1 MRSSDGRR
9 RTRPLLRRVALTGAA
24 LLAATAAIPQA
35 EAATARDPGSAPSG
49 GGLSAVIRYTEN
61 GVPHILA
68 RDYAHLG
75 FGTGWAQ
82 AADQVCVLADGF
94 LTVSGERSR
103 WFGPD
108 AAPDGS
114 LSSAAKNLSSDL
126 YFKGVRDSGTVE
138 KLLATPAP
146 AGPSKDVRELMRGWA
161 AGYNA
166 WLAQNRITDPA
177 CAGAA
182 WVRPVTATDVAARGF
197 AVSVLGGQGRAV
209 DGIAA
214 AQPPARAVGR
224 PDGTDGTDGTDGQD
238 GSGGP
243 AGQDVD
249 PGAAAEAAR
258 QLFDTARYDMGS
270 NAVAF
275 AGSTTAGGRGLL
287 LGNPHYPW
295 QGGRRF
301 WQSQQTIPG
310 ELNVSGGS
318 LLGTAVVN
326 IGFNEKVAWSH
337 TVATGTPLNLHQLV
351 LDPADPT
358 AYLVDGKPE
367 RMTERKVSV
376 PVAGGGPA
384 VTRSQWWTR
393 YGPVVSNLGP
403 GLPLPWTAATA
414 YALADPNAL
423 NLRGSDSALALGR
436 ARSVAGIQEALARTQ
451 GLPWVNTVAADSAG
465 GTLFTQSQVLPR
477 ITDELAARCSTP
489 LGRAT
494 YPASG
499 LAVLD
504 GSRADCAT
512 GSDPDAVQPG
522 VFGPGRAPALRDAP
536 YAENS
541 NDSAWLANAE
551 RPLTGYERIWGTVGT
566 PRSVRTRGAL
576 EDVSAMAA
584 RGRLTV
590 ADLQGQQYANRVP
603 AGDLAAADA
612 AKACAAL
619 PGGTA
624 AGSDGAAVDV
634 SAACP
639 VLARWDRT
647 ADTTSRGAL
656 LFDRFWRK
664 LTAST
669 PAGSLWLVPF
679 SPADPVGTPRTL
691 NQAAP
696 GIGRALA
703 DAVAELRAAGIAL
716 DAPLGA
722 HQFVVRGG
730 ERLPVGGG
738 TEALG
743 VWNKIE
749 APWNAAAG
757 GYTEVAHGSSHIQAV
772 GWDGSRCPVARTVL
786 TYGQSS
792 NPVSPFFADQTR
804 LFSQERWVTS
814 RFCERDILASP
825 RLKVVLA
832 RERR

>member
-1 MRSSDGRR
+1 MHASDRHPR
-9 RTRPLLRRVALTGAA
+9 NRTRTRTRSVLRRAAVTGAA

-35 EAATARDPGSAPSG
+35 AAGEPGNDTAVRGDR
-49 GGLSAVIRYTEN
+49 LSAVIRYTEN
-61 GVPHILA
+61 GIPHILA
-68 RDYAHLG
+68 KDYADLG

-94 LTVSGERSR
+94 VTVSGERSR

-108 AAPDGS
+108 GAPDGS
-114 LSSAAKNLSSDL
+114 LSSAARNLSSDL
-126 YFKGVRDSGTVE
+126 YFRGVRDSGTLE

-146 AGPSKDVRELMRGWA
+146 AGPSHRLKDLMRGWA

-166 WLAQNRITDPA
+166 WLAQNKVTDPA
-177 CAGAA
+177 CKDAG
-182 WVRPVTATDVAARGF
+182 WVRPVTERDVAARGF
-197 AVSVLGGQGRAV
+197 AIAVLGGQGRGI
-209 DGIAA
+209 DGITS
-214 AQPPARAVGR
+214 AQPPAAADRSTGTGT
-224 PDGTDGTDGTDGQD
+224 GTDTR
-238 GSGGP
+238 SGP
-243 AGQDVD
+243 D
-249 PGAAAEAAR
+249 PEAAARAAAE
-258 QLFDTARYDMGS
+258 LFDSTRRDMGS

-275 AGSTTAGGRGLL
+275 GGAASANGSGLL

-318 LLGTAVVN
+318 LLGTTVVN
-326 IGFNEKVAWSH
+326 IGFNDKVAWSH
-337 TVATGTPLNLHQLV
+337 TVATGTPVNLHQLT

-358 AYLVDGKPE
+358 AYLVDGASE
-367 RMTERKVSV
+367 RMTRRTVTV
-376 PVAGGGPA
+376 PVQDGAP
-384 VTRSQWWTR
+384 VTRTQWWTR
-393 YGPVVSNLGP
+393 YGPVLTSLGP
-403 GLPLPWTAATA
+403 GLPLPWTAGTA
-414 YALADPNAL
+414 YALNDPNAQ
-423 NLRGSDSALALGR
+423 NLRGSDTALALGR

-451 GLPWVNTVAADSAG
+451 GLPWVNTIAADAAG

-504 GSRADCAT
+504 GSRADCAP

-522 VFGPGRAPALRDAP
+522 VFGPAKAPVLRDAP
-536 YAENS
+536 YAVNA
-541 NDSAWLANAE
+541 NDSAWLANAD
-551 RPLTGYERIWGTVGT
+551 RPVRGYERVWGNIDT
-566 PRSVRTRGAL
+566 PRSLRTRGAVA
-576 EDVSAMAA
+576 DVAAMAA

-590 ADLQGQQYANRVP
+590 ADLQKQQYANRVP
-603 AGDLAAADA
+603 AGELAAADA
-612 AKACAAL
+612 ARACAAL

-624 AGSDGAAVDV
+624 TASDGSTVDV
-634 SAACP
+634 AAACP
-639 VLARWDRT
+639 VLAAWDRT
-647 ADTTSRGAL
+647 TDAGSRGAL

-664 LTAST
+664 LAAGT
-669 PAGSLWLVPF
+669 PAKDLWLVPF
-679 SPADPVGTPRTL
+679 SAADPVRTPREL

-703 DAVAELRAAGIAL
+703 DAVGELRAAGIAL

-730 ERLPVGGG
+730 QRIPVGGG

-743 VWNKIE
+743 VWNKVE
-749 APWNAAAG
+749 AAWLPSAG
-757 GYTEVAHGSSHIQAV
+757 GYAEVLHGSSHMQAV
-772 GWDGSRCPVARTVL
+772 GWDGSRCPVARTLL

-792 NPVSPFFADQTR
+792 NPASPYHADQTR
-804 LFSQERWVTS
+804 LFSQERWVQA

-825 RLKVVLA
+825 ALRVVWA

>member
-1 MRSSDGRR
+1 MLL
-9 RTRPLLRRVALTGAA
+9 RTRPILRRVALTGTA

-35 EAATARDPGSAPSG
+35 SAATGERIPAG

-61 GVPHILA
+61 GIPHILA

-94 LTVSGERSR
+94 VTLAGERSR

-114 LSSAAKNLSSDL
+114 LSSAARNLSSDL
-126 YFKGVRDSGTVE
+126 YFKGVRESGTVE
-138 KLLATPAP
+138 KLLETPAP
-146 AGPSKDVRELMRGWA
+146 AGPGKDLKELMRGWA

-166 WLAQNRITDPA
+166 WLAQNEVTDPA
-177 CAGAA
+177 CKGAG
-182 WVRPVTATDVAARGF
+182 WVRPVSVTDVAARGF
-197 AVSVLGGQGRAV
+197 AVSVLGGQGRGI
-209 DGIAA
+209 DGITA
-214 AQPPARAVGR
+214 AQPPGTAGARTAAPQE
-224 PDGTDGTDGTDGQD
+224 PD
-238 GSGGP
+238 P
-243 AGQDVD
+243 A
-249 PGAAAEAAR
+249 AAAEAAEEF
-258 QLFDTARYDMGS
+258 FDTTRYDMGS

-275 AGSTTAGGRGLL
+275 AGSTTASGGGLL

-318 LLGTAVVN
+318 LLGTAVVT

-337 TVATGTPLNLHQLV
+337 TVATGTPVNLHQLT

-367 RMTERKVSV
+367 KMTRRTVTV
-376 PVAGGGPA
+376 PVAGGDPE
-384 VTRSQWWTR
+384 TRTQWWTR

-403 GLPLPWTAATA
+403 SLPLPWTAGTA
-414 YALADPNAL
+414 YALNDPNAA
-423 NLRGSDSALALGR
+423 NLRGSDTALAMGK
-436 ARSVAGIQEALARTQ
+436 ARSVAGIRDALKRTQ
-451 GLPWVNTVAADSAG
+451 GLPWVNTVAADSTG

-504 GSRADCAT
+504 GARGDCGL

-522 VFGPGRAPALRDAP
+522 VFGPGKAPTLRDAP

-551 RPLTGYERIWGTVGT
+551 RPLTGYERIWGNAGT
-566 PRSVRTRGAL
+566 PRSMRTRGAI
-576 EDVSAMAA
+576 EDVAAMAA
-584 RGRLTV
+584 KGRLTV
-590 ADLQGQQYANRVP
+590 ADLQKQQFANRAP

-612 AKACAAL
+612 ALACAAL

-624 AGSDGAAVDV
+624 TAGDGTAVDV
-634 SAACP
+634 SAACG
-639 VLARWDRT
+639 VLAGWDRT
-647 ADTTSRGAL
+647 ADSASRGAL

-664 LTAST
+664 LTATT
-669 PAGSLWLVPF
+669 PAKDLWLVPF
-679 SPADPVGTPRTL
+679 SAADPVRTPRTL
-691 NQAAP
+691 NRAAP

-703 DAVAELRAAGIAL
+703 ETVLELRAAGIAL
-716 DAPLGA
+716 DAPLGE

-730 ERLPVGGG
+730 QRLPVGGG

-757 GYTEVAHGSSHIQAV
+757 GYAEVVHGSSHIQAV
-772 GWDGSRCPVARTVL
+772 GWDGGRCPVARTLL
-786 TYGQSS
+786 TYSQSS
-792 NPVSPFFADQTR
+792 NPDSPYYADQTR

-814 RFCERDILASP
+814 RFCERDILTSP
-825 RLKVVLA
+825 RLKVVWA

>member
-1 MRSSDGRR
+1 MHLS
-9 RTRPLLRRVALTGAA
+9 TRPILRRVALAGAA
-24 LLAATAAIPQA
+24 LLAATAAMPQA
-35 EAATARDPGSAPSG
+35 AAATDDRISVGR

-61 GVPHILA
+61 GIPHILA
-68 RDYAHLG
+68 RDYAQLG

-82 AADQVCVLADGF
+82 ASDQVCVLADGF
-94 LTVSGERSR
+94 VTVAGERSR
-103 WFGPD
+103 WFGAD
-108 AAPDGS
+108 AAPDFS
-114 LSSAAKNLSSDL
+114 LSSATKNLSSDL
-126 YFKGVRDSGTVE
+126 YFKGVRESGTVE

-146 AGPSKDVRELMRGWA
+146 AGPTEDLKELMRGWA

-166 WLAQNRITDPA
+166 WLAQNKVADPA
-177 CAGAA
+177 CKGAG
-182 WVRPVTATDVAARGF
+182 WVRPVTTADVAARGF
-197 AVSVLGGQGRAV
+197 AVSVLGGQGRGV
-209 DGIAA
+209 DGITG
-214 AQPPARAVGR
+214 AQPPGTASTTDAAGAMGATDAASAAAA
-224 PDGTDGTDGTDGQD
+224 PEGTD
-238 GSGGP
+238 P
-243 AGQDVD
+243 A
-249 PGAAAEAAR
+249 AAAEAAR
-258 QLFDTARYDMGS
+258 EFFDTGRYDMGS

-275 AGSTTAGGRGLL
+275 AGSTTASGRGLL

-301 WQSQQTIPG
+301 WQFQQTIPG
-310 ELNVSGGS
+310 ELNVSGAS

-337 TVATGTPLNLHQLV
+337 TVATGTPVNLHQLV

-367 RMTERKVSV
+367 RMTRRTVTV
-376 PVAGGGPA
+376 PVAGGDP
-384 VTRSQWWTR
+384 VTRTQWWTR
-393 YGPVVSNLGP
+393 YGPVVSDLGA
-403 GLPLPWTAATA
+403 GLPLTWTTQTA
-414 YALADPNAL
+414 YALNDPNAA
-423 NLRGSDSALALGR
+423 NLRGSDTALAMGR
-436 ARSVAGIQEALARTQ
+436 ARSVAGIQDALKRTQ

-465 GTLFTQSQVLPR
+465 GTLFTQTQVLPR

-504 GSRADCAT
+504 GSRGDCAI

-522 VFGPGRAPALRDAP
+522 VFGPGKAPTLEGAP

-541 NDSAWLANAE
+541 NDSAWLANAD
-551 RPLTGYERIWGTVGT
+551 RPLTGYERIWGTVAT
-566 PRSVRTRGAL
+566 PRSLRTRGAV

-584 RGRLTV
+584 KGRLTV
-590 ADLQGQQYANRVP
+590 ADLQKQQFANRAP

-624 AGSDGAAVDV
+624 TASNGSTVDV
-634 SAACP
+634 SAACG
-639 VLARWDRT
+639 VLAGWDRT
-647 ADTTSRGAL
+647 TDGASRGAL
-656 LFDRFWRK
+656 LFDRFWRR

-669 PAGSLWLVPF
+669 PARDLWLVPF
-679 SPADPVGTPRTL
+679 SAADPVRTPRTL
-691 NQAAP
+691 NPAAP

-703 DAVAELRAAGIAL
+703 DAVAELKAAGIAL
-716 DAPLGA
+716 DAPLGE

-730 ERLPVGGG
+730 RKLPVGGG

-757 GYTEVAHGSSHIQAV
+757 GYPEVVHGSSHIQAV
-772 GWDGSRCPVARTVL
+772 GWDGGRCPVARTLL
-786 TYGQSS
+786 TYSQSS
-792 NPVSPFFADQTR
+792 NPGSPYYADQTR
-804 LFSQERWVTS
+804 LYSEERWVTA
-814 RFCERDILASP
+814 RFCERDILTSP
-825 RLKVVLA
+825 KLKVVPV

>member
-1 MRSSDGRR
+1 MRSYDGSR
-9 RTRPLLRRVALTGAA
+9 RTRPQLRRVAPAVLA
-24 LLAATAAIPQA
+24 LLATTLALPPSAA
-35 EAATARDPGSAPSG
+35 AATNTGPSG

-61 GVPHILA
+61 GIPHILA

-94 LTVSGERSR
+94 VTVAGERSR
-103 WFGPD
+103 WFGPT

-114 LSSAAKNLSSDL
+114 LSSATDNLSSDL
-126 YFKGVRDSGTVE
+126 YFKGVRESGTVE

-146 AGPSKDVRELMRGWA
+146 AGPSRDVKELMRGWA

-166 WLAQNRITDPA
+166 WLAQNKVGDRA
-177 CAGAA
+177 CKGAG

-209 DGIAA
+209 NGITS
-214 AQPPARAVGR
+214 AQPPGSAAGGLTAAPQQQEQEQQEPE
-224 PDGTDGTDGTDGQD
+224 PD
-238 GSGGP
+238 P
-243 AGQDVD
+243 A
-249 PGAAAEAAR
+249 AAAEAAR
-258 QLFDTARYDMGS
+258 EFFHTTRYDMGS

-275 AGSTTAGGRGLL
+275 AGSTTKSGSGLL

-310 ELNVSGGS
+310 ELNVSGGF
-318 LLGTAVVN
+318 LLGTTVVN

-337 TVATGTPLNLHQLV
+337 TVATGTLLNLHQLT

-367 RMTERKVSV
+367 KMTRRTVTV
-376 PVAGGGPA
+376 PVAGGEP
-384 VTRSQWWTR
+384 VTRGQWWTR
-393 YGPVVSNLGP
+393 YGPVVSNLGA
-403 GLPLPWTAATA
+403 GLPLPWTAGTA
-414 YALADPNAL
+414 YALNDPNAA
-423 NLRGSDSALALGR
+423 NLRGSDTALAMGR
-436 ARSVAGIQEALARTQ
+436 ARSVAGIQDALKRTQ

-489 LGRAT
+489 IGQAT

-504 GSRADCAT
+504 GSRADCAP

-522 VFGPGRAPALRDAP
+522 VFGPGRAPTLRDAP

-541 NDSAWLANAE
+541 NDSAWLANAD
-551 RPLTGYERIWGTVGT
+551 RPLTGYERVWGNVST
-566 PRSVRTRGAL
+566 PRSLRTRGAV
-576 EDVSAMAA
+576 EDVAAMAA
-584 RGRLTV
+584 KGRLTV
-590 ADLQGQQYANRVP
+590 ADLQAQQYANRAP

-612 AKACAAL
+612 ANACAAL

-624 AGSDGAAVDV
+624 TGSAGSPVDV
-634 SAACP
+634 SAACA
-639 VLARWDRT
+639 VLAGWDL
-647 ADTTSRGAL
+647 TTDSSSRGAL

-664 LTAST
+664 LTAT
-669 PAGSLWLVPF
+669 TTAKDLWLVPF
-679 SPADPVGTPRTL
+679 SAADPVRTPRTL

-696 GIGRALA
+696 GLGRALA

-722 HQFVVRGG
+722 HQFVIRGG
-730 ERLPVGGG
+730 QKLPVGGG

-757 GYTEVAHGSSHIQAV
+757 GYPEVLHGSSHIQAV
-772 GWDGSRCPVARTVL
+772 GWDGSRCPVARTLL

-792 NPVSPFFADQTR
+792 DPDSPYSADQTR

-825 RLKVVLA
+825 RLKVVWP